1 MRRFLLPALACLL
14 LLSGCV
20 RAGLEGPVYGVYY
33 LSEEVARDLVLTP
46 EARTLPEDTDPV
58 EGLLTLLLEG
68 PESEE
73 LTSPIP
79 AGVTLRGWRLEDG
92 VLTVDFSARYAA
104 LSGVAL
110 TLADYSVV
118 DTLCQ
123 LDGVYAVEITADG
136 DYLTY
141 RDHQRMTAED
151 AWSLEEPDGS
161 EEEEQAAE
169 TEDGGEER
177 D

>member
-1 MRRFLLPALACLL
+1 MKRFLLPVLACLL
-14 LLSGCV
+14 LLNAAGCV
-20 RAGLEGPVYGVYY
+20 RAGREGPAYAVYY
-33 LSEEVARDLVLTP
+33 LSEAVDRDLALTP
-46 EARTLPEDTDPV
+46 EERTLPEGMDPV

-79 AGVTLRGWRLEDG
+79 AGVTLRSWRLEDG
-92 VLTVDFSARYAA
+92 VLTVDLSARYAA

-118 DTLCQ
+118 NTLCR
-123 LDGVYAVEITADG
+123 LDGVDAVEITADG
-136 DYLTY
+136 DYLPY
-141 RDHQRMTAED
+141 RDHQRMTDGD
-151 AWSLEEPDGS
+151 AWTLEEP
-161 EEEEQAAE
+161 EEAE
-169 TEDGGEER
+169 NGEEG

>member
-1 MRRFLLPALACLL
+1 MRRIVLLILAGLT
-14 LLSGCV
+14 LLSAAGCV
-20 RAGLEGPVYGVYY
+20 RAGREGPAFSVYY
-33 LSEEVARDLVLTP
+33 LSEEVDRDLVLTP
-46 EARTLPEDTDPV
+46 EERTLPEGTDPV
-58 EGLLTLLLEG
+58 DGLLALLLEG

-79 AGVTLRGWRLEDG
+79 SGVVLRGWELEDG

-123 LDGVYAVEITADG
+123 LEYVDAVEITADG

-151 AWSLEEPDGS
+151 AWSLEEPDESG
-161 EEEEQAAE
+161 EE
-169 TEDGGEER
+169 TPEDGTE
-177 D
+177 

>member
-1 MRRFLLPALACLL
+1 MRRTILLALAWLL
-14 LLSGCV
+14 LLSAAGCV
-20 RAGLEGPVYGVYY
+20 RAGREGPAYEVYY
-33 LSEEVARDLVLTP
+33 LSEELDRDLALAP
-46 EARTLPEDTDPV
+46 EERTLPEGMDPV

-79 AGVTLRGWRLEDG
+79 AGVTLRSWTLEDG

-104 LSGVAL
+104 LSGIAL

-118 DTLCQ
+118 NTLCQ
-123 LDGVYAVEITADG
+123 LPEVEAVEITADG

-141 RDHQRMTAED
+141 RDHQRLTARD
-151 AWSLEEPDGS
+151 TWSLEEEDTAGS
-161 EEEEQAAE
+161 AE
-169 TEDGGEER
+169 KEGD
-177 D
+177 

>member
-1 MRRFLLPALACLL
+1 MKRFLLPVLACLL
-14 LLSGCV
+14 LLNAAGCV
-20 RAGLEGPVYGVYY
+20 RAGREGPAYAVYY
-33 LSEEVARDLVLTP
+33 LSEAVDRDLALTP
-46 EARTLPEDTDPV
+46 EERTLPEGMDPV

-79 AGVTLRGWRLEDG
+79 AGVTLRSWRLEDG

-118 DTLCQ
+118 STLCQ
-123 LDGVYAVEITADG
+123 VEGVDAVEITADG

-141 RDHQRMTAED
+141 RDHQRMTAAD

-161 EEEEQAAE
+161 EEEQTAE
-169 TEDGGEER
+169 TDSKEGD
-177 D
+177 